1 MAQSMGMTTSTQ
13 VAIVA
18 APRLPH
24 TLTIIQNHPRKNQY
38 KSNLGEHPKSSWN
51 AVAGDLLVTSPQQYN
66 SLQDPMMSNMLAN
79 DRWREGEKCS
89 LINPTSTTS
98 CSQNRETDP
107 HARGPH
113 PESEYSTKT
122 TTNPSLPLHGPN
134 RTHHQLWA

>member
-1 MAQSMGMTTSTQ
+1 MAQIMRTTTSTQ

-24 TLTIIQNHPRKNQY
+24 TLTIIQNHPCRNQY
-38 KSNLGEHPKSSWN
+38 KSNAREHSKLSWN
-51 AVAGDLLVTSPQQYN
+51 AVVGDLLVTSPQQYN
-66 SLQDPMMSNMLAN
+66 SVQDPMMSNMMAN
-79 DRWREGEKCS
+79 NRWREREKCT

-98 CSQNRETDP
+98 CSQNRESDP

-113 PESEYSTKT
+113 PESEYSKKT

-134 RTHHQLWA
+134 TTHHQLWA